1 MLAGEWY
8 LPIAGIWGA
17 FCLEEPS
24 KSLES
29 TLSSADVVGV
39 GNAIVDVI
47 GKVPD
52 SFIEEHD
59 LNLGTMSLID
69 EPRAEVLTSLM
80 PDSMKESGGS
90 AANTM
95 VGVASFGTSAAYI
108 GKIRNDEL
116 GEVFIRDIRAAGV
129 GFDVAPAESGPATA
143 RCLIQV
149 TPDGQRTMN
158 TFLGASSVLTTADI
172 DEQLITAAKVLYC
185 EGYLWDLEEAKQAIR
200 LGMDMARENDVL
212 TSFTL
217 SDPFAVDRHREE
229 WLGLI
234 ADRVGLLF
242 GNTDEVSSLLGTQ
255 DHSEMIAGVR
265 ELADTTFMTNGKQG
279 SYVITADEVLEIPV
293 VEVKKRVDTTGAGDL
308 YAAGVLAGI
317 ATGRSLSEAGQMGSC
332 AAAEVISHMGARPLQ
347 PLNTYCAT
355 A

>member
-1 MLAGEWY
+1 MD
-8 LPIAGIWGA
+8 
-17 FCLEEPS
+17 
-24 KSLES
+24 
-29 TLSSADVVGV
+29 SAAVVGV

-47 GKVPD
+47 GRVPD
-52 SFIEEHD
+52 AFIEEHD
-59 LNLGTMSLID
+59 LALGTMSLID
-69 EPRAEVLTSLM
+69 EPRAEVLTQLM
-80 PDSMKESGGS
+80 PDSIKESGGS

-129 GFDVAPAESGPATA
+129 GFDVTPADEGPATA

-158 TFLGASSVLTTADI
+158 TFLGASSVLTTTDI
-172 DEQLITAAKVLYC
+172 DEQLVTSAKALYC

-200 LGMDMARENDVL
+200 LAMDMARSQNVL

-242 GNTDEVSSLLGTQ
+242 GNTDEVSSLLGTE
-255 DHSEMIAGVR
+255 DRSEMIAGVR
-265 ELADTTFMTNGKQG
+265 ELAETTFITNGRNG
-279 SYVITADEVLEIPV
+279 SFVVTADDVLEIPV
-293 VEVKKRVDTTGAGDL
+293 VEVETRVDTTGAGDL

-317 ATGRSLSEAGQMGSC
+317 ASGRSPEVAGRMGSC
-332 AAAEVISHMGARPLQ
+332 AAAEVITHMGARPLQ
-347 PLNTYCAT
+347 PLSTHCAV